1 MSQKTQ
7 AVANVASNELANQNL
22 ELLNKLRDNSGE
34 NNAAPSLPLL
44 PLIEVDNRKVEEK
57 VGDRTLDV
65 LCKPQLTVSEKSN
78 EVDEN
83 GKTIFK
89 KELFA
94 EKFNA
99 VVLKIRYSV
108 SKKYDPSEPGFW
120 FSPEFDSFSDSL
132 TVLQNKEVLFSG
144 SYQDFKV
151 AFAEKYVLHANL
163 YLYAPEV
170 DAAYKMKVHGASR
183 SVVWDYMKKFVK
195 PDSMT
200 AHLTEFSCEYVK
212 AENPYNQLVLKDMG
226 VTDLM
231 KVLEKQ
237 DELKTY
243 LAMFNKESKGNEGVA
258 EVTLPNGKIQK
269 AEVLDDKAVS
279 ELFK

>member
-1 MSQKTQ
+1 MTTKNQ

-65 LCKPQLTVSEKSN
+65 LCKPQFTVSEKSN

-83 GKTIFK
+83 GKAIYK
-89 KELFA
+89 KVLFA
-94 EKFNA
+94 DKFSA
-99 VVLKIRYSV
+99 VILKIRYSV
-108 SKKYDPSEPGFW
+108 SKKYDPQDAGFW
-120 FSPEFDSFSDSL
+120 FSPEFDSFSDNV
-132 TVLQNKEVLFSG
+132 TVLQNKETLFSG
-144 SYQDFKV
+144 SYADFKA
-151 AFAEKYVLHANL
+151 AFAEKYVLHANV
-163 YLYAPEV
+163 YLYSPEV
-170 DAAYKMKVHGASR
+170 DAAYKLKVHGASR
-183 SVVWDYMKKFVK
+183 SAIWDYMKKFVK

-212 AENPYNQLVLKDMG
+212 AENPYNQMVLKDLGMA
-226 VTDLM
+226 DLM

-237 DELKTY
+237 DELKVY
-243 LAMFNKESKGNEGVA
+243 LAMFNKESKGNDGVA
-258 EVTLPNGKIQK
+258 EVTLANGESVKG
-269 AEVLDDKAVS
+269 EVLDEKTAS
-279 ELFK
+279 EIFG